1 MKGMYNILNNC
12 KKYLK
17 ITKIQN
23 INIIIILVYK
33 NYKKS
38 EIYIKK

>member
-23 INIIIILVYK
+23 INNNNIGL
-33 NYKKS
+33 
-38 EIYIKK
+38 